1 MDDDDQKISL
11 GRHYNNPH
19 PTTPSLKHIPASLE
33 NQYSGVAKHCS
44 GGIIGADWLL
54 LLTQVKINNFCL
66 NGRGA
71 THGHGDNPHHAFG
84 YFHSCIE
91 LIGVC
96 LFNGDQANRDSD
108 NGSKE

>member
-19 PTTPSLKHIPASLE
+19 PILLATPSLKHIPASLE

-66 NGRGA
+66 NRRGD
-71 THGHGDNPHHAFG
+71 TYGHGGNPRYLMETFIHVLN
-84 YFHSCIE
+84 S
-91 LIGVC
+91 
-96 LFNGDQANRDSD
+96 
-108 NGSKE
+108 